1 MIAAID
7 SGNSAVKLGIF
18 DQQKLIY
25 VNYSAQVE
33 TIPGL
38 LRNHPVHRV
47 IISDVA
53 GKKNDLVSAL
63 GNSAKILHVRHDLKF
78 PFHIRY
84 GSPETL
90 GTDRISSVAGAWDRY
105 GGSDILVINAGTCI
119 TYDLIDKEGNYLGG
133 GISPGI
139 DLRLKS
145 LHAFTAS
152 LPDVLNNG
160 DYVLIG
166 DDTES
171 SIRGGTI
178 GGAVEEIYGMI
189 GRYRI
194 YYPDLKTVMCGGSS
208 AFFESKIKGTIFV
221 HPELVL
227 WGLRVIAE
235 HNEI

>member
-1 MIAAID
+1 M
-7 SGNSAVKLGIF
+7 
-18 DQQKLIY
+18 
-25 VNYSAQVE
+25 
-33 TIPGL
+33 
-38 LRNHPVHRV
+38 
-47 IISDVA
+47 
-53 GKKNDLVSAL
+53 
-63 GNSAKILHVRHDLKF
+63 
-78 PFHIRY
+78 
-84 GSPETL
+84 
-90 GTDRISSVAGAWDRY
+90 AGAWDQY

-119 TYDLIDKEGNYLGG
+119 TYDFIDKEGNYLGG

-145 LHAFTAS
+145 LHDFTAN
-152 LPDVLNNG
+152 LPDVRNNA

-166 DDTES
+166 TDTES
-171 SIRGGTI
+171 SIRSGTI

-194 YYPDLKTVMCGGSS
+194 YYPDLKIVMCGGSS

-227 WGLRVIAE
+227 RGLRVIAE